1 MEGELM
7 ANNKTQR
14 GKLFVISGPSG
25 TGKGTV
31 CKELLQQND
40 IRLSISMTTR
50 APREGEQNGR
60 EYFFVTKE
68 EFLENIEQGNLLEHA
83 NVYGNMYG
91 TPKNAV
97 VRQLER
103 GQNVLLEID
112 VQGALKVKKA
122 MDEAILIFLLPP
134 SMSILRDRLSGRGT
148 DSEES
153 IARRSEE
160 ALNEIRLLGE
170 YDYYVVND
178 DLAEAVSQVEAIIQA
193 EGRKVPDH
201 VKPIIRSYEDEDK

>member
-1 MEGELM
+1 M
-7 ANNKTQR
+7 AKNGAQR

-31 CKELLQQND
+31 CKEVLPKHEL
-40 IRLSISMTTR
+40 RLSVSMTTR
-50 APREGEQNGR
+50 VPREGEQNGR

-68 EFLENIEQGNLLEHA
+68 EFEQNIADGNLLEYA
-83 NVYGNMYG
+83 NVYGNLYG

-97 VRQLER
+97 ERQLER
-103 GQNVLLEID
+103 GRNVLLEID

-134 SMSILRDRLSGRGT
+134 SMAELRARLSGRGT
-148 DSEES
+148 DSEEA

-170 YDYYVVND
+170 YDYFVVND
-178 DLAEAVSQVEAIIQA
+178 NLDTAVDEVLSIMKA
-193 EGRKVPDH
+193 EGRRVPAH
-201 VKPIIRSYEDEDK
+201 VKSIIRMYENE

>member
-1 MEGELM
+1 M
-7 ANNKTQR
+7 ANQKKRR

-31 CKELLQQND
+31 CKELLQRND
-40 IRLSISMTTR
+40 IRLSTSMTTR

-60 EYFFVTKE
+60 EYFFVSKD
-68 EFLENIEQGNLLEHA
+68 EFMENIQQGNLLEYA

-97 VRQLER
+97 VRQMER

-122 MDEAILIFLLPP
+122 MEEAILIFLLPP
-134 SMSILRDRLSGRGT
+134 SMSILRERLSGRGT
-148 DSEES
+148 DSQES
-153 IARRSEE
+153 IDRRSQE

-170 YDYYVVND
+170 YDYFVVND
-178 DLAEAVSQVEAIIQA
+178 DLEVAVSQVESIVQA

>member
-1 MEGELM
+1 M
-7 ANNKTQR
+7 ANQKNRR

-31 CKELLQQND
+31 CKELLQRND

-60 EYFFVTKE
+60 EYFFVSKD
-68 EFLENIEQGNLLEHA
+68 EFMENIQQGNLLEYA

-97 VRQLER
+97 VRQMER

-112 VQGALKVKKA
+112 VQGALKVKEA
-122 MDEAILIFLLPP
+122 MEEAILIFLLPP
-134 SMSILRDRLSGRGT
+134 SMSILRERLSGRGT
-148 DSEES
+148 DSPES
-153 IARRSEE
+153 IERRSQE
-160 ALNEIRLLGE
+160 ALNEIKLLGE
-170 YDYYVVND
+170 YDYFVVND
-178 DLAEAVSQVEAIIQA
+178 DLEVAVSQVEAIVQA

>member
-1 MEGELM
+1 M
-7 ANNKTQR
+7 AKNGAQR

-31 CKELLQQND
+31 CKEVLPKHEL
-40 IRLSISMTTR
+40 RLSVSMTTR

-68 EFLENIEQGNLLEHA
+68 EFEQNIADGNLLEYA
-83 NVYGNMYG
+83 NVYGNLYG

-97 VRQLER
+97 ERQLER
-103 GQNVLLEID
+103 GRNVLLEID

-134 SMSILRDRLSGRGT
+134 SMTELRARLSGRGT
-148 DSEES
+148 DSEEA

-170 YDYYVVND
+170 YDYFVVND
-178 DLAEAVSQVEAIIQA
+178 NLNTAVDEVLSIMKA
-193 EGRKVPDH
+193 EGRRVPTH
-201 VKPIIRSYEDEDK
+201 VKSIIRMYENEK

>member
-1 MEGELM
+1 M
-7 ANNKTQR
+7 AKNRAQR

-31 CKELLQQND
+31 CKEILPKHDL
-40 IRLSISMTTR
+40 RLSISMTTR

-68 EFLENIEQGNLLEHA
+68 EFEQNIADGNLLEYA
-83 NVYGNMYG
+83 NVYGNLYG

-97 VRQLER
+97 DRQLER

-112 VQGALKVKKA
+112 VQGALKVKKS
-122 MDEAILIFLLPP
+122 MNEAILIFLLPP
-134 SMSILRDRLSGRGT
+134 SMAELRARLSGRGT
-148 DSEES
+148 DSEEA
-153 IARRSEE
+153 IARRSDE

-170 YDYYVVND
+170 YDYFVVND
-178 DLAEAVSQVEAIIQA
+178 ELDVAVDEVLSIMKAEA
-193 EGRKVPDH
+193 RKVPAQ
-201 VKPIIRSYEDEDK
+201 VKSIIRVYEEEA